1 MAKDRDELATLV
13 HAQSQAMEAWQA
25 AELHLL
31 EQAFRDRL
39 AELGVALTP
48 DVAVAL
54 MATAT
59 LLGDSLP
66 EWGGDARCALGEVAQ
81 LGLRL
86 LEEPV
91 PEE

>member
-1 MAKDRDELATLV
+1 MGAGRTELEALV
-13 HAQSQAMEAWQA
+13 RTQSCDLEAWQA

-31 EQAFRDRL
+31 EQAFRARL
-39 AELGVALTP
+39 ADLGVLVTP

-59 LLGDSLP
+59 LLGNNIP

-86 LEEPV
+86 LEEPAGQ
-91 PEE
+91 P